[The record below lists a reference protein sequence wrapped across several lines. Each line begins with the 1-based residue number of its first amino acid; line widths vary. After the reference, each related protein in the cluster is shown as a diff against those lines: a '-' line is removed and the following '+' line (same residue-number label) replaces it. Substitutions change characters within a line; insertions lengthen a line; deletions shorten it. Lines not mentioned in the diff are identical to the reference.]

1 MFKKYAKN
9 FLEKEVSL
17 PHNTATLPESSFFDT
32 HEEVT
37 TLIAEEVTIKGEL
50 TFTTSLRIDGIFEG
64 DLISSGTLIV
74 GPTGFVK
81 ANINLQEAFISGT
94 VEGDITVTERLVLRG
109 RASITGN
116 ITAPIISVDEG
127 VSIVGQ
133 MRIASAPAAP
143 QTPDEPTTLVF

>member
-17 PHNTATLPESSFFDT
+17 PGASASLPESSFFESR
-32 HEEVT
+32 EETVT

-50 TFTTSLRIDGIFEG
+50 SFATSLRIDGIFEG
-64 DLISSGTLIV
+64 ELLSEGTLIV

-94 VEGDITVTERLVLRG
+94 VEGDITVKERLVLRG
-109 RASITGN
+109 TASVTGN

-133 MRIASAPAAP
+133 MRIAAAP
-143 QTPDEPTTLVF
+143 PIAATEDETLNN

>member
-1 MFKKYAKN
+1 
-9 FLEKEVSL
+9 
-17 PHNTATLPESSFFDT
+17 
-32 HEEVT
+32 VT

-50 TFTTSLRIDGIFEG
+50 TFTSSLRIDGIFEG
-64 DLISSGTLIV
+64 ELISSGTLIV

-94 VEGDITVTERLVLRG
+94 VEGDITVAERLVLRG
-109 RASITGN
+109 RASVTGN

-143 QTPDEPTTLVF
+143 ETPDEPTELVF